1 MIKKGM
7 KMMVDFDTELSL
19 FTYFEFKQ
27 LVKKSKYKQNV

>member
-19 FTYFEFKQ
+19 FTYLEFKQ
-27 LVKKSKYKQNV
+27 LVEKSRFKPNV